1 MVDLQLLLANDL
13 KKQSDWQ
20 TFFLQYLPT
29 NTRFWQVFPDAWQ
42 VYAQN
47 AVPQYPF
54 GLVVAKTL
62 LILPVDENMLTVALL
77 ADRRLEN
84 IWPKSRLVSEFS
96 EDFSDLVLAV
106 RRLNQFRDCRSEDN
120 PEQQEMLR
128 RMLIVLAKDVR
139 GIVVKLAFRLER
151 LRLLAQASEEEQ
163 KIIAKETLDLFSPIA
178 NRLGLFEFKWFL
190 EDLAFRYLEPN
201 YYKHIANFLDEKRQ
215 EREAYMRLATLEVR
229 QALKNAGIETLEVSG
244 RPKHIY
250 SIFKK
255 MKRKNIDVGQL
266 QDLRALRILLP
277 GDAIA
282 PCFQALAVVHQLW
295 SPLQTIEDYISSPK
309 PNGYQSLHTIVLGPQ
324 QKVLEVQIRTQAM
337 HEHAE
342 FGVAA
347 HWRYKEGLAMD
358 ESLLSNINSLRK
370 TLENM
375 SSTDEDD
382 ISVFSAELA
391 SDSIYVLT
399 PKNQVISLPRGATPV
414 DFAFHI
420 HTDLGYR
427 CRGAKV
433 DGKIVPLNTTLV
445 TGNTV
450 EILSGKLDAPRPDWL
465 NQEKG
470 YLRTTRARSKVRLWF
485 RQQAPQQEWK
495 KIRDWL
501 EDLCQESKSGYKIA
515 DVIKYFAQGN
525 SDKFFQNVHNRNIS
539 KSAIEAFLKIPPQ
552 NYLPERQLSEK
563 NQKNDQVEKKEATK
577 NIITTSKKILYVAG
591 MPDVLSKMA
600 QCCQPQQKDALVAF
614 VSHYRGVVIHRKDCI
629 NISKLDEEQR
639 RRLLPAYW
647 GEENQESVQMI
658 EIEVLAFDRKHLLS
672 DISAIFSNCQ
682 LNVLETHS
690 KTDPVSREVNMSF
703 TVEYKAFDL
712 IEQALMAIRQLAQ
725 VWQAEYVI

>member
-1 MVDLQLLLANDL
+1 MVDLQLFLQNDL

-20 TFFLQYLPT
+20 ALFLQYLPPT
-29 NTRFWQVFPDAWQ
+29 SRFWKVFPDAWQ
-42 VYAQN
+42 VYEQGSS
-47 AVPQYPF
+47 PQYPF
-54 GLVVAKTL
+54 GVVVAKTL
-62 LILPVDENMLTVALL
+62 LTLPIDENMLIISLL
-77 ADRRLEN
+77 ADRHLESL
-84 IWPKSRLVSEFS
+84 WPKSRLIAEFN
-96 EDFSDLVLAV
+96 EEFSDLVLAT
-106 RRLNQFRDCRSEDN
+106 RRLNQFKDSRGEDN
-120 PEQQEMLR
+120 PEQQELLR

-139 GIVVKLAFRLER
+139 GMVVKLAFRLER
-151 LRLLAQASEEEQ
+151 LRILVRASEEEQ
-163 KIIAKETLDLFSPIA
+163 KTVAKETLDLFSPIA
-178 NRLGLFEFKWFL
+178 NRLGLFEFKWLL

-201 YYKHIANFLDEKRQ
+201 YYKYIANFLDEKRQ
-215 EREAYMRLATLEVR
+215 EREAYMRLATLEIHQVLEY
-229 QALKNAGIETLEVSG
+229 ANIKTCEVSG

-255 MKRKNIDVGQL
+255 MKRKNIDVSQL

-277 GDAIA
+277 GSAIA

-295 SPLQTIEDYISSPK
+295 PPLQAIEDYISSPK
-309 PNGYQSLHTIVLGPQ
+309 PNGYQSLHTVVLGPQ

-347 HWRYKEGLAMD
+347 HWRYKEGLSMD
-358 ESLLSNINSLRK
+358 QALLNNINALRK

-375 SSTDEDD
+375 STTDEDD

-399 PKNQVISLPRGATPV
+399 PKNQVISLPRGATAL

-515 DVIKYFAQGN
+515 DVIKHFAQGN
-525 SDKFFQNVHNRNIS
+525 SDKFFQSVHSRIIS
-539 KSAIEAFLKIPPQ
+539 KDAIEAFLKITPQ
-552 NYLPERQLSEK
+552 NFSVERKFS
-563 NQKNDQVEKKEATK
+563 EKKENAQKTV
-577 NIITTSKKILYVAG
+577 KKILYVAG
-591 MPDVLSKMA
+591 IPDVLTKMA
-600 QCCQPQQKDALVAF
+600 QCCQPQEKDALVAF
-614 VSHYRGVVIHRKDCI
+614 VSHYRGVVIHRKDCP
-629 NISKLDEEQR
+629 NVNKLGKEQR

-647 GEENQESVQMI
+647 GEENQDSLQII
-658 EIEVLAFDRKHLLS
+658 EIEVLAFDRYRLLS
-672 DISAIFSNCQ
+672 DISKVFSNCQ
-682 LNVLETHS
+682 LNVLETHT
-690 KTDPVSREVNMSF
+690 KTNPASREVNMSF
-703 TVEYKAFDL
+703 IIEYKAFDL
-712 IEQALMAIRQLAQ
+712 VEKALTAIRQLAQ
-725 VWQAEYVI
+725 VWQAEYII